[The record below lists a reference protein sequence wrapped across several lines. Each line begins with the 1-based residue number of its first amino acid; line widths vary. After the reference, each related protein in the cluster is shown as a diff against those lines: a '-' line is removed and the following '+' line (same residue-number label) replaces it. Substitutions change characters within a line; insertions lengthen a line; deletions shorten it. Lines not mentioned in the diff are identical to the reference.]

1 MVEVCNGLGKS
12 LFPFDS
18 WLWLWEVRCL
28 DNWLALHIL
37 AKLIDVCDWKVLHVY
52 VMLYLVY
59 CFTINGPDQQTQF
72 FFLSWT
78 SHFLD
83 KFYNLSRMCFTYKKL
98 SNVILFVKWVIFL
111 ILINYWGHAQSTF
124 KIIFGL
130 WSSPLLHNPSEW
142 ACLIYWV
149 IYLAKDILIMSKCN
163 VSLTGI
169 LV

>member
-1 MVEVCNGLGKS
+1 MSVIGKCCMCT
-12 LFPFDS
+12 LCYIWFT
-18 WLWLWEVRCL
+18 
-28 DNWLALHIL
+28 ALL
-37 AKLIDVCDWKVLHVY
+37 L
-52 VMLYLVY
+52 M
-59 CFTINGPDQQTQF
+59 DQISKHN

-98 SNVILFVKWVIFL
+98 SNVILFVKWIIFL